1 MREFVD
7 TERGPVM
14 ATRYAY
20 HGDLETEVW
29 YDDFGRWVKMRFA
42 GRDGS
47 TIEYVCTLCQGGTV
61 GKTIP

>member
-1 MREFVD
+1 MVA

-20 HGDLETEVW
+20 SGELQTEVW
-29 YDDFGRWVKMRFA
+29 YDECGRWVKMRFA

-47 TIEYVCTLCQGGTV
+47 IIDYVCRQCQGGGARKV
-61 GKTIP
+61 QQ